1 MPRVI
6 LLAGILALLAAAG
19 ATTAFRVTEPEVTR
33 PAFKKQFLRIPAQRA
48 FGMLDDNA
56 LFEFLLFH
64 SERTAKWLFL
74 PFAARIT

>member
-33 PAFKKQFLRIPAQRA
+33 HTAVDPLTVNLRHAR
-48 FGMLDDNA
+48 GEMA
-56 LFEFLLFH
+56 L
-64 SERTAKWLFL
+64 
-74 PFAARIT
+74 P